1 MREYVVSLERT
12 AHREIVVVAAN
23 EKDAKNKA
31 LEVANGLLVGDWDST
46 PEIVAVHID
55 PLD

>member
-12 AHREIVVVAAN
+12 AHREVVVVAAN
-23 EKDAKNKA
+23 ENEARQKA
-31 LEVANGLLVGDWDST
+31 LEVAAGFLVGDWDST

-55 PLD
+55 PLA